1 MTRPSLNAER
11 LTSETLASSADNP
24 MKLDTKTFIRT
35 QLIGAMIALVLGVCM
50 NRLFRANG
58 WHGQNA
64 AQWITFYSVMWLT
77 TLYSVPQARKLS
89 ALLVCSVG
97 AALMIWLTTVAM

>member
-1 MTRPSLNAER
+1 MSN
-11 LTSETLASSADNP
+11 SAGSP
-24 MKLDTKTFIRT
+24 IKLDTKALIRT
-35 QLIGAMIALVLGVCM
+35 QLIGAMIALVLGVGM
-50 NRLFRANG
+50 NRLFRANA

-77 TLYSVPQARKLS
+77 TLYSVPQARKLY

-97 AALMIWLTTVAM
+97 AALMIWLTTVAI